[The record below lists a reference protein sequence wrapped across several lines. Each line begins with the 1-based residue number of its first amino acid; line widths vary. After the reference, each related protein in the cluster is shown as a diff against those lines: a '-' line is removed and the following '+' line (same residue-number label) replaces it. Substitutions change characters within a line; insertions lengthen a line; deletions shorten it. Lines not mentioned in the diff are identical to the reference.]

1 LSLPTPPDAISTD
14 MLQDT
19 LRHLESLVSFGTRH
33 PPRNAGG
40 IFDYIRAQLP
50 GFRIDVADH
59 GDGAISLLAVRG
71 KPTRLFSVHLGTVP
85 ASGPWTSDPL
95 RLRLT
100 DGHAVGLG
108 ACGIKGAA
116 AGLLAAAGATR
127 GDAALLVTNEVE
139 TSDARGVA
147 AFLGSGHAFHEV
159 VVAAPTRCEAVL
171 AHRGISSVTLRF
183 KGDTAHGKDPDASG
197 ASAVHQA
204 MRWGD
209 RALAFAR
216 SESHR
221 RFGGLTG
228 LRFNI
233 GRIEGGST
241 THEAAADAEVNF
253 GFRALPSQD
262 IDALHARF
270 ASFAGP
276 GELGRYAETFRG
288 PPLPAG
294 DIASAEEHRL
304 AARDLADELGLP
316 VGNAVDFWTEA
327 SLFSRAGMTALV
339 FGPGDIAQA
348 RIADESVALEQLAT
362 ATGHYMRL
370 LA

>member
-1 LSLPTPPDAISTD
+1 

-19 LRHLESLVSFGTRH
+19 LRHLETLVSFDTRH
-33 PPRNAGG
+33 PQRNAGG
-40 IFDYIRAQLP
+40 IFDYIRGQLP
-50 GFRIDVADH
+50 GFRIDLADH

-71 KPTRLFSVHLGTVP
+71 NATRIFNVHLDTAA
-85 ASGPWTSDPL
+85 ASGAWTSEPL
-95 RLRLT
+95 RLRID
-100 DGHAVGLG
+100 DGLAVGLG
-108 ACGIKGAA
+108 ACDTKGAA

-127 GDAALLVTNEVE
+127 GDAALLFTNDAE
-139 TSDARGVA
+139 TGGAPGVA

-183 KGDTAHGKDPDASG
+183 KGESGPGQDADASG

-204 MRWGD
+204 MRWGE

-233 GRIEGGST
+233 GRIEGGGA
-241 THEAAADAEVNF
+241 THDAAADAEVNF
-253 GFRALPSQD
+253 GFRTLPSQD

-276 GELGRYAETFRG
+276 GVLGRYAETFRG
-288 PPLPAG
+288 PALPAG
-294 DIASAEEHRL
+294 DVAAAEAHRL
-304 AARDLADELGLP
+304 AARDLADGLGLP

-327 SLFSRAGMTALV
+327 SLFSRVGMTALV
-339 FGPGDIAQA
+339 FGPGDMAQA
-348 RIADESVALEQLAT
+348 RVADESVALEQLAI
-362 ATGHYMRL
+362 ATGHYVRL
-370 LA
+370 FA